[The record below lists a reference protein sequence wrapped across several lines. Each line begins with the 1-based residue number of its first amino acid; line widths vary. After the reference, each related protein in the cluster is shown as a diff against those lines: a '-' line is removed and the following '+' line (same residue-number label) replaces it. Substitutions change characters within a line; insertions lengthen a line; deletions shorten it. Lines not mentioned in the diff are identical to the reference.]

1 MIRPLLTAILSITAA
16 SSHLSEYLQHK
27 TQSYPTLQPHDLSQL
42 PNCSVLALSG
52 GGSFGAVELG
62 VLDGLLQTGSIPDS
76 VDIITGISAGGLNA
90 GYLSYYSSLSEAL
103 QPLYTIMA
111 NLTTP
116 DIYESDILHILSN
129 WAIYTTKPLEQTLSG
144 ILSNAP
150 SPPPNAPITLIGAT
164 NVNRQTLDVF
174 RFDQAKTL
182 QDRIDILMSTTAI
195 PFVFPPHTY
204 NNTLYV
210 DGGVIANE
218 MISQAVGQKQ
228 CNQYAFTFI
237 SASNR
242 HTPINI
248 TGLFSYISAI
258 GHLILDTFDYQLAE
272 YESLNCNHPRGTI
285 QACFPTSPLLDQYS
299 ILDFD
304 HQAELYEI
312 GKSSYSCQEFQ
323 YCG

>member
-1 MIRPLLTAILSITAA
+1 MFRSILLSILSFTGV
-16 SSHLSEYLQHK
+16 SSHLSDYLHHK
-27 TQSYPTLQPHDLSQL
+27 NLSQTQPLSQL

-62 VLDGLLQTGSIPDS
+62 ILDGLLQTGSVPDT

-90 GYLSYYSSLSEAL
+90 GYLSYYNSLSEAL
-103 QPLYTIMA
+103 PPLYTIMT
-111 NLTTP
+111 NLTTA
-116 DIYESDILHILSN
+116 DIYQSNLLHILTDWS
-129 WAIYTTKPLEQTLSG
+129 IYTTAPLEKTLSG
-144 ILSNAP
+144 ILSNVKP
-150 SPPPNAPITLIGAT
+150 SPQGPTPITLIGAT

-174 RFDQAKTL
+174 RFDQAPTL
-182 QDRIDILMSTTAI
+182 QDRLDILMSTTAI
-195 PFVFPPHTY
+195 PLAFPPHTY

-218 MISQAVGQKQ
+218 MITQAVSQKQ
-228 CNQYAFTFI
+228 CNHYAFTFI

-242 HTPINI
+242 HAENNI

-272 YESLNCNHPRGTI
+272 YESLSCENPRGTI

-312 GKSSYSCQEFQ
+312 GKSSYDCQTFQ

>member
-1 MIRPLLTAILSITAA
+1 MIISLLLSLLSFTTV
-16 SSHLSEYLQHK
+16 SSHLSEYLHHK
-27 TQSYPTLQPHDLSQL
+27 TIPQTLFQSISQL

-62 VLDGLLQTGSIPDS
+62 VLDGLLQTGSVPDS

-90 GYLSYYSSLSEAL
+90 GYLSYYNSLSEAL
-103 QPLYTIMA
+103 PQIYTIMA
-111 NLTTP
+111 NLTTA
-116 DIYESDILHILSN
+116 DIYQSNILHILTDWS
-129 WAIYTTKPLEQTLSG
+129 IYTTIPLEKTLSG
-144 ILSNAP
+144 ILSNIKP
-150 SPPPNAPITLIGAT
+150 SPQGTPITLIGAT

-174 RFDQAKTL
+174 RFDQAPTL
-182 QDRIDILMSTTAI
+182 QDRVDILMSTTAI
-195 PFVFPPHTY
+195 PLVFPPHTY

-228 CNQYAFTFI
+228 CNQYSFTFI
-237 SASNR
+237 SASNK
-242 HTPINI
+242 HVVNNI

-272 YESLNCNHPRGTI
+272 YESLSCQNPRGTI

-312 GKSSYSCQEFQ
+312 GKSSYDCQVFQ